1 MGGWGS
7 AGFCIFAIAPL
18 LYVNF
23 INSLRNRN
31 PGAMEVIV
39 PRVDPEGKPVMVR
52 PAQVGQDGLA
62 ERHKN
67 PAKVGDLVSLKNR
80 EPKWN
85 PASNM
90 YQLDFQGRATMA
102 SCKNIQLHAKDG
114 PDNDICFLM
123 GKVDDNKFNI
133 DFKHPMSCLQAFAF
147 ALIVFDNSSGI

>member
-1 MGGWGS
+1 MEYTLYDDG
-7 AGFCIFAIAPL
+7 APPETKEKGTLRREL

-39 PRVDPEGKPVMVR
+39 PRVDAEGKAVMVR
-52 PAQVGQDGLA
+52 PAQEKHDGLA

-67 PAKVGDLVSLKNR
+67 PAKV
-80 EPKWN
+80 
-85 PASNM
+85 
-90 YQLDFQGRATMA
+90 
-102 SCKNIQLHAKDG
+102 G